1 MLRLL
6 TIGTQISPKNLL
18 GPEIQISYFNK
29 TTNYFLGDKSLRAEA
44 SLTFLVSGKVA
55 KKISNGFFCAVLVC
69 VLIDFR
75 GVGELKEVTLIRQIF
90 QGGEFIQ
97 VVIEKSKQFMFPLLL
112 SLEPVPI
119 SLIELKSISVEPV
132 CVCVSQFYGVCEV
145 CLTL

>member
-1 MLRLL
+1 M
-6 TIGTQISPKNLL
+6 
-18 GPEIQISYFNK
+18 
-29 TTNYFLGDKSLRAEA
+29 
-44 SLTFLVSGKVA
+44 
-55 KKISNGFFCAVLVC
+55 C

-132 CVCVSQFYGVCEV
+132 CVCQFYGVCEV
-145 CLTL
+145 CLIL